1 MVGWILIDGKIER
14 SGSCSLFVLLFYPQP
29 SFIRKMPLL
38 VSALSALAVVSFAL
52 ATPIWRTNQTFTI
65 YEEVPKP
72 FVPGPVR
79 LLQTYRKYGIIP
91 PPEALAAAAVASSS
105 VTATPTQYD
114 LYYLCP
120 VTIGGQTLNLD
131 FDTGSADL

>member
-1 MVGWILIDGKIER
+1 M
-14 SGSCSLFVLLFYPQP
+14 P
-29 SFIRKMPLL
+29 SL
-38 VSALSALAVVSFAL
+38 VSALSALAVVSFTL
-52 ATPIWRTNQTFTI
+52 ATPIWRANQTFTI

-91 PPEALAAAAVASSS
+91 SPEALAAAAASGS
-105 VTATPTQYD
+105 VTATPTLYD
-114 LYYLCP
+114 LYYTCP

>member
-1 MVGWILIDGKIER
+1 M
-14 SGSCSLFVLLFYPQP
+14 P
-29 SFIRKMPLL
+29 SL
-38 VSALSALAVVSFAL
+38 VSTLSALAVVSFAL
-52 ATPIWRTNQTFTI
+52 ATPIWRANQTFTI

-79 LLQTYRKYGIIP
+79 LLKTYRKYGIIP
-91 PPEALAAAAVASSS
+91 PPEVVAAAVASSS
-105 VTATPTQYD
+105 VTATPEQHD
-114 LYYLCP
+114 WYYLSP